1 MTTHPHDPWVDVKTR
16 HGYDADEVISS
27 LQKAIRR
34 GQLEEATLLAYEMYC
49 TSAEL
54 EEYLWAR
61 LQVISAEDVGTG
73 TWREPVVVEALY
85 RMHQRIDRSAG
96 DRFLFAVHAVRL
108 LVTATKDR
116 TSDELANWARRSV
129 ESGER
134 TPQIP
139 DHALDMHTR
148 RGQEMGR
155 DELHF
160 LEVAATVE
168 NEVSARDLTWRQ
180 WLLDRAQPTDGS

>member
-1 MTTHPHDPWVDVKTR
+1 MSLPYDPWTQVTTR
-16 HGYDADEVISS
+16 HGLPADEVISA

-34 GQLEEATLLAYEMYC
+34 GELEEAVLLAYEMYA

-54 EEYLWAR
+54 EEFLWTR
-61 LQVISAEDVGTG
+61 LQVISIEDVGSG
-73 TWREPVVVEALY
+73 TFDEPVVVDTLY
-85 RMHQRIDRSAG
+85 RMHQRIDRGLG

-108 LVTATKDR
+108 LVTSTKDR
-116 TSDELANWARRSV
+116 TSDELSNWARRAV

-134 TPQIP
+134 MPWIP

-155 DELHF
+155 DEYHF
-160 LEVAATVE
+160 LTEAAYVE
-168 NEVSARDLTWRQ
+168 NEVPGRDLTWLRR
-180 WLLDRAQPTDGS
+180 LLDQADRASGT

>member
-1 MTTHPHDPWVDVKTR
+1 MTGPTRDPWTDVRTR

-73 TWREPVVVEALY
+73 TWREPVVVDALY
-85 RMHQRIDRSAG
+85 RMHQRIDRSTG

-116 TSDELANWARRSV
+116 TSDELANWARHSV

-134 TPQIP
+134 PPQIP

-148 RGQEMGR
+148 RGQQMGR

-160 LEVAATVE
+160 LRVAATVE
-168 NEVSARDLTWRQ
+168 NEIPDRDLTWRN
-180 WLLDRAQPTDGS
+180 WLLEHAQSTDEQ